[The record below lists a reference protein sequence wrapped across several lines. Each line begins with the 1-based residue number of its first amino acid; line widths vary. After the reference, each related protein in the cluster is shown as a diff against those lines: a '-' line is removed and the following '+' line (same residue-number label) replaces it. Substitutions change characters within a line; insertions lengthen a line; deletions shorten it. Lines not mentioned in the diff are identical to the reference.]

1 MFPLLLALTGA
12 PATDPAP
19 KMTPPVAPAPAE
31 VVPDCPTWNHYFV
44 QGKCA
49 DHGLYPFQLQPRVC
63 PVGVCSCNPPPGNE
77 KKYACKPWVKEFS
90 EAAFIPYPRFDLEGR
105 CVPGEGLLIYE
116 GMRLVVD
123 PATGQYDLTFTAT
136 VPRMPVTLRLQL
148 EFTNPSCETEQ
159 YRLTLPPIRLEPR
172 RDVKPGDP
180 TPWTFQIAHRGYST
194 LFQERAHRTNV
205 HVVENATAPALID
218 ARWKFKR
225 DGAARFG
232 TPVAIEDPNR

>member
-12 PATDPAP
+12 PAADPVP
-19 KMTPPVAPAPAE
+19 KMPQPEQPGDVKTH
-31 VVPDCPTWNHYFV
+31 CPTWNHYFAP
-44 QGKCA
+44 GRCA
-49 DHGLYPFQLQPRVC
+49 DHGMYPFQMQPRVC
-63 PVGVCSCNPPPGNE
+63 PVAVCSCYPRPDDPNNR
-77 KKYACKPWVKEFS
+77 ACQPWVKEFS

-136 VPRMPVTLRLQL
+136 VPRMPVNLRLQL
-148 EFTNPSCETEQ
+148 EFTNPADHGDQ
-159 YRLTLPPIRLEPR
+159 YRLTLPAIRLEPR
-172 RDVKPGDP
+172 RDARPGDP
-180 TPWTFQIAHRGYST
+180 TPWTFQVAHRGYST
-194 LFQERAHRTNV
+194 LFQELERRTNV
-205 HVVENATAPALID
+205 HVPQSARAPALID
-218 ARWKFKR
+218 PRWSLRR